1 MWWYRDSPRASAGI
15 EAGDVSYSRLILGIF
30 SRFEPFVLPLLS
42 TAKET
47 GEGGGAG
54 GSSSSRVWCSFVG
67 LGLVDVM
74 MAREMSSEKEARA
87 SAVVGG
93 ATGTGVAVLVE
104 TEAIVSLVFCVRW
117 KVGGEMRCG

>member
-1 MWWYRDSPRASAGI
+1 M
-15 EAGDVSYSRLILGIF
+15 LGIL
-30 SRFEPFVLPLLS
+30 SRFWLFVLPLLS

-47 GEGGGAG
+47 GDGGGAG
-54 GSSSSRVWCSFVG
+54 GSSSSRVWWSFVG

-93 ATGTGVAVLVE
+93 ATGRRVADLVE
-104 TEAIVSLVFCVRW
+104 TEAIFLVVLC
-117 KVGGEMRCG
+117 C